1 MDVIAVPRLER
12 EFVAVRGSDAEPYLQ
27 AMVSNDVEALSP
39 GESCDALLLTPKAR
53 VIAPLT
59 VWRRSAD
66 DFLLLTA
73 PGLGER
79 VRAALVRT
87 RFAAKCEIELE
98 EHASALVVGA
108 EAPAGTVANRD
119 YGLPAYEILDGD
131 PPADARLADLDELER
146 LRILART
153 PVWGREIDE
162 RILPAEAG
170 LDVRAIDFAKGCY
183 PGQEPI
189 ARQHYRGR
197 VNRSLRV
204 LEIDGGDLPVYD
216 VVILWEGKA
225 AGRVTSAV
233 RDGQHVLALCYV
245 RREVPDDAALE
256 VDGRRASQREE
267 TQLDLATPARP

>member
-1 MDVIAVPRLER
+1 VDVIAVPRLER